1 MYQEERR
8 QAIAE
13 LVRRDGRGDVAKLA
27 TRFTVT
33 QETVRRDLIDLE
45 RRGVLRRFHG
55 GAMPVE
61 RLRSE
66 PAVAEK
72 ARLMADQKHRVATA
86 ALDYLPRTGSILL
99 DAGTTTGALAGLI
112 PTDRELTV
120 VTNSV
125 PIAMN
130 LSARQNLN
138 LLLVG
143 GRVRGR
149 TLATVDDWAQRAL
162 SDLVVDVAFI
172 ATNGVSVEHGLST
185 PDLAEAAAKRAM
197 VAVGRRVVL
206 VADHT
211 KIGEEHFARF
221 ADVSD
226 IDVFITDRGV
236 SPAVVASFEHAGL
249 EVVVA

>member
-8 QAIAE
+8 QAIGE
-13 LVRRDGRGDVAKLA
+13 LVRRDGRGHVGELA
-27 TRFTVT
+27 ARFAVT

-45 RRGVLRRFHG
+45 RRGVLRRVHG

-72 ARLMADQKHRVATA
+72 ARLMADEKHRIARA
-86 ALDYLPRTGSILL
+86 ALGHVPRTGSIVL

-130 LSARQNLN
+130 LSARSSLN

-149 TLATVDDWAQRAL
+149 TLAAVDDWAQRTL
-162 SDLVVDVAFI
+162 SDLVIDVAFI

-185 PDLAEAAAKRAM
+185 PDLSEAAVKRAM
-197 VAVGRRVVL
+197 VAAGRRVVL

-211 KIGEEHFARF
+211 KVGEEHFARF
-221 ADVSD
+221 AEISDV
-226 IDVFITDRGV
+226 DVFITDRGV
-236 SPAVVASFEHAGL
+236 SPATVASFERAGL